1 MKLDATIN
9 VRAVQRELEALKPR
23 IAERV
28 IVASLNRAITGVR
41 TEAVKELRRVFN
53 LPARGLRNRLL
64 IRKATR
70 ARAEA
75 AIYVKRD
82 YDPPLAFFRPRWRQ
96 RQPVGA
102 SVQLRAGSRTVVPGA
117 FVAVTVH
124 GRPGVFRRTGQ
135 QRASKNIRP
144 GRKTDEEL
152 KFLRSSD
159 AGGPTLV
166 KALLEDSA
174 NRSLRG
180 SGRQRFI
187 AEARRLAA
195 RDLALGRGNRARLQ
209 VT

>member
-1 MKLDATIN
+1 MKIDATID
-9 VRAVQRELEALKPR
+9 VKAVQRELEALKPR

-41 TEAVKELRRVFN
+41 TEAVKELQRVFA
-53 LPARGLRNRLL
+53 LRARGLRNRLR

-70 ARAEA
+70 VSPEA

-82 YDPPLAFFRPRWRQ
+82 YDPPLSYFRPKWKQ

-102 SVQLRAGSRTVVPGA
+102 TVQLRAGQRITVPGA
-117 FVAVTVH
+117 FVASTRYD
-124 GRPGVFRRTGQ
+124 RPGVFRRQGEART
-135 QRASKNIRP
+135 P
-144 GRKTDEEL
+144 L
-152 KFLRSSD
+152 VFLRSSD

-166 KALLEDSA
+166 KALLDDSA
-174 NRSLRG
+174 NRALRG

>member
-96 RQPVGA
+96 RQPGGA
-102 SVQLRAGSRTVVPGA
+102 TVQLRAGQRTTVAGA
-117 FVAVTVH
+117 FVATTRY
-124 GRPGVFRRTGQ
+124 GRPGVFRREGQ
-135 QRASKNIRP
+135 ERTP
-144 GRKTDEEL
+144 L
-152 KFLRSSD
+152 VFLRSSD